1 MAPAAAM
8 MGGTRRGLRI
18 LATAIALSAVAWLG
32 GFVWFL
38 SVIGRPAAEVGHAAG
53 IVVLTGGADRVEAGL
68 RLLAGDHARLLL
80 ISGIGGG
87 ADLGILARGS
97 DVDTAPLAGRI
108 ALGRTAASTR
118 GNAKEAAAW
127 AAENR
132 IETLIVVTAWFHIP
146 RALNEL
152 HRVMPG
158 VALIPAPVHPR
169 TGAGRPES
177 GWTATTRLLGEEYS
191 KYLIALTGLDD
202 WLPARE
208 ARTAGGRT
216 S

>member
-1 MAPAAAM
+1 MI
-8 MGGTRRGLRI
+8 GGTQRGLRM
-18 LATAIALSAVAWLG
+18 LAIAIALSAVGWVG

-38 SVIGRPAAEVGHAAG
+38 SVIGRPAAEVGHADG

-132 IETLIVVTAWFHIP
+132 IETMIVVTAWFHIP

-202 WLPARE
+202 WLPARV

>member
-1 MAPAAAM
+1 MI
-8 MGGTRRGLRI
+8 GVKRHSVRV
-18 LATAIALSAVAWLG
+18 LASAIGLSAVAWVC
-32 GFVWFL
+32 GFAWFL
-38 SVIGRPAAEVGHAAG
+38 SVIAQPAAEVGHADG
-53 IVVLTGGADRVEAGL
+53 IVVLTGGADRIEAGL

-97 DVDTAPLAGRI
+97 DVDTALLAGRI
-108 ALGRTAASTR
+108 VLGRTAASTR

-132 IETLIVVTAWFHIP
+132 IETMIVVTAWFHIP

-158 VALIPAPVHPR
+158 VALIPAPVRPR

-191 KYLIALTGLDD
+191 KYLIALTHLDN

-208 ARTAGGRT
+208 VRTTGGRA